1 MTTSTPARLEP
12 GASAPDFTLTDQDGS
27 SVSLAD
33 YRGKRVILYTYPEA
47 FTPGCT
53 AEACDFRESDAPL
66 LAAGYTILGISS
78 DEPEKLAEF
87 REAEHLD
94 FTLLSDTDHAVQ
106 TAYGAYGE
114 RNKYGRVAVGSIRST
129 FVIDEEGTI
138 EHALYNV
145 RAAGHVAR
153 ILKLLEI

>member
-1 MTTSTPARLEP
+1 MTTSTPTRLEP
-12 GASAPDFTLTDQDGS
+12 GASAPDFTLTDQDGN
-27 SVSLAD
+27 SVSLAE

-66 LAAGYTILGISS
+66 RAAGYTILGISS

-94 FTLLSDTDHAVQ
+94 FTLLSDADHAVQ
-106 TAYGAYGE
+106 TTYGAYGE
-114 RNKYGRVAVGSIRST
+114 RNKYGRIAIGPIRST
-129 FVIDEEGTI
+129 FIIDETGNI
-138 EHALYNV
+138 EHAMYNV

-153 ILKLLEI
+153 ILKLLKV

>member
-66 LAAGYTILGISS
+66 RAAGYTILGISS

-94 FTLLSDTDHAVQ
+94 FRLLSDTDHAVQ

>member
-1 MTTSTPARLEP
+1 MTTSTPTRLEP
-12 GASAPDFTLTDQDGS
+12 GASAPDFTLTDQDGN
-27 SVSLAD
+27 SVSLAE

-66 LAAGYTILGISS
+66 RAAGYTILGISS

-94 FTLLSDTDHAVQ
+94 FTLLSDADHAVQ
-106 TAYGAYGE
+106 TTYGAYGE
-114 RNKYGRVAVGSIRST
+114 RNKYGRIAVGPIRST
-129 FVIDEEGTI
+129 FIIDETGNI
-138 EHALYNV
+138 EHAMYNV

-153 ILKLLEI
+153 ILKLLEV